1 MPAFKKLPKAKFRV
15 LADIVER
22 KAYED
27 DAAHDLDRDLALAF
41 RVDPDKLAGLTEPQR
56 DYFAAYE
63 AQSAVLTDGV
73 ADGLYFNNGPA
84 LVERA
89 RLFFLARKAKKP
101 AAFLAKTQALFP
113 KGKPPTT
120 LAKTRS
126 LLCARG
132 NISKPTKLHEA
143 LSALDDEFFDL
154 DFKPW
159 FVDLRLKHV
168 FDHAEHFFDLGPAK
182 KPAKPPAKKAV
193 TKSAKKAAKKSASAA
208 KPRRRS

>member
-22 KAYED
+22 KAYEE
-27 DAAHDLDRDLALAF
+27 DAAFDLEGAIIDGYGVF
-41 RVDPDKLAGLTEPQR
+41 NPDTFAGLTEPQK
-56 DYFAAYE
+56 DYIAAYE
-63 AQSAVLTDGV
+63 AQSAALSDGV
-73 ADGLYFNNGPA
+73 ADGLYFNSGPA

-89 RLFFLARKAKKP
+89 RLFFLAHKAKKP

-113 KGKPPTT
+113 KGKPPPTV
-120 LAKTRS
+120 AKTRS
-126 LLCARG
+126 LLFVGR
-132 NISKPTKLHEA
+132 NVEKPTKLHEA
-143 LSALDDEFFDL
+143 LSALDDEFFDM

-182 KPAKPPAKKAV
+182 KAGKK
-193 TKSAKKAAKKSASAA
+193 TGKKAAVKSEKKSPST
-208 KPRRRS
+208 RRSSRRT